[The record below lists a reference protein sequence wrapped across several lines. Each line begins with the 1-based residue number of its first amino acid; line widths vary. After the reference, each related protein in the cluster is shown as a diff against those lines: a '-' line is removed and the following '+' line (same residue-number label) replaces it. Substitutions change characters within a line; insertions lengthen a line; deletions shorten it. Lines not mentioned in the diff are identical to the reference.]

1 MPLSQT
7 ERAALA
13 DVLDPLG
20 LPLAELTTRAGY
32 NGEEPPLD
40 TDLALA
46 LAARTAVMAQA
57 IATAEFGAL
66 RGGPAQAVSLDRN
79 AAVYA
84 LCCGLFQSC
93 YGQDMTMASGAAAP
107 LSTFYQARDG
117 RWFHPMGTY
126 PGLRD
131 GALAVLDCANTPEAI
146 ARAVAKR
153 DALDWEE
160 AFAAANLAGT
170 MVRSRAEWQAHPQ
183 GQALAAAPLVT
194 VEKIADG
201 VPQPLPA
208 AERPLAGLRVLDFTH
223 VIAGPIL
230 TRTLAEQGVDCLRI
244 SAPAHADPQAFL
256 LETGWGKR
264 AAYLDFNRPGDLER
278 MRRLALSGDVFV
290 QSWRPGAM
298 EGFGLGAEDLAA
310 ALPAGHPGLVHVSV
324 DSWGRTGPWAGR
336 KGFEQLAQSVTG
348 VALEEGQ
355 GGKPRYVPTGL
366 LADYL
371 AAYLGA
377 TGTLAALMRRAREGG
392 SYRVHVSLARVTM
405 WSQSL
410 SGPGRT
416 PGAPFPT
423 AAGLPPSIERDS
435 PFGLLRHLAPF
446 AHFSATPGDWALPPC
461 PPGRHDASW
470 LDRGVEA

>member
-1 MPLSQT
+1 MTMTQT

-13 DVLDPLG
+13 DVLEPLG
-20 LPLAELTTRAGY
+20 LPLAELATTARYKGD
-32 NGEEPPLD
+32 EPPLD

-46 LAARTAVMAQA
+46 LAARTAVLAQA
-57 IATAEFGAL
+57 VATAEFGAM
-66 RGGPAQAVSLDRN
+66 RGLPAQGVSLDRN

-107 LSTFYQARDG
+107 LSDFYLTRDG

-131 GALAVLDCANTPEAI
+131 GALALLDCANTPAAI
-146 ARAVAKR
+146 ARAVAER
-153 DALDWEE
+153 DGPELEE
-160 AFAAANLAGT
+160 AFAAANLAGA
-170 MVRSRAEWQAHPQ
+170 MVRSREEWTAHPQ
-183 GQALAAAPLVT
+183 GVALAAAPLVT
-194 VEKIADG
+194 VEKIAEGDPEPLSAG
-201 VPQPLPA
+201 AQPLSA
-208 AERPLAGLRVLDFTH
+208 LRVLDFTH

-278 MRRLALSGDVFV
+278 MRNLALSGDVFV

-298 EGFGLGAEDLAA
+298 ADFGLTAEELAA
-310 ALPAGHPGLVHVSV
+310 GLPAGHPGLVHVSV

-377 TGTLAALMRRAREGG
+377 TGTIVALMRRAREGG
-392 SYRVHVSLARVTM
+392 SYRVHVSLAKVTM
-405 WSQSL
+405 WAQNL
-410 SGPGRT
+410 NGPGRRAA
-416 PGAPFPT
+416 APFPT
-423 AAGLPPSIERDS
+423 AAGLPPSIECES

-446 AHFSATPGDWALPPC
+446 AQYSATPANWSRPPV
-461 PPGRHDASW
+461 PPGMHDARW
-470 LDRGVEA
+470 LDGGVAA